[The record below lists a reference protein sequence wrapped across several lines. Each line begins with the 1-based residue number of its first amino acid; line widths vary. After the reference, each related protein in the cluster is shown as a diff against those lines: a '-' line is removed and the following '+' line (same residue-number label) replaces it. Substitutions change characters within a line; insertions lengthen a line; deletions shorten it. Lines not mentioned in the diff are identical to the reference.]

1 MFQHLKV
8 LELASVLA
16 GPAVG
21 MFFAELGAK
30 VIKIENPKTKG
41 DVTRHWK
48 LSSENPENPYSA
60 YYASVNYNKEVLFED
75 ITSIEGYEKIIQ
87 LIKESDILITNF
99 KPGDAEKFKLSAK
112 DVEKLNPKLI
122 IGSISGFGANDA
134 RTAFDVVLQA
144 ESGFMSMN
152 GTPESG
158 PIKMPVA
165 LIDILAA
172 HQLKEGILIAL
183 LQREKT
189 NKGALVEVSLYDAAL
204 ASLANQASNWLT
216 ASHLAK
222 PAGSL
227 HPNIAPYGETFK
239 TYDDKFIV
247 LAVGNDKQ
255 FQSLCKVLNLNE
267 LIEDKRFATNTLR
280 VKNRNELQQLLK
292 TKISKYKAS
301 DLMEKLNYHQIPAG
315 LIKNIKEVFE
325 DEHSKSLILN
335 DKIGSRVKTCIF
347 NITAFK

>member
-41 DVTRHWK
+41 DITRQWK
-48 LSSENPENPYSA
+48 LSTENSENPYSA
-60 YYASVNYNKEVLFED
+60 YYASVNYNKEVVFED
-75 ITSIEGYEKIIQ
+75 ISCEEGYKNIIN
-87 LIKESDILITNF
+87 LIKDCDIIICNF
-99 KPGDAEKFKLSAK
+99 KPGDAEKFKLTAK
-112 DVEKLNPKLI
+112 ELHAINPRLI
-122 IGSISGFGANDA
+122 YASISGFGPNSN

-158 PIKMPVA
+158 PVKMPVA

-183 LQREKT
+183 LQREKSQ
-189 NKGALVEVSLYDAAL
+189 KGALVEVSLYDAAI

-216 ASHLAK
+216 AAYIPKLN
-222 PAGSL
+222 GSL
-227 HPNIAPYGETFK
+227 HPNIAPYGETFLTK
-239 TYDDKFIV
+239 DNRLIV
-247 LAVGNDKQ
+247 LAVGNNKQ
-255 FQSLCKVLNLNE
+255 FITLCEILKLND
-267 LIEDKRFATNTLR
+267 LIHDSRFSTNASR
-280 VKNRNELQQLLK
+280 VKNRIILKELLEEKFKQYHADDLINQL
-292 TKISKYKAS
+292 IH
-301 DLMEKLNYHQIPAG
+301 NQVPAG
-315 LIKNIKEVFE
+315 IVKYMKEVFE
-325 DEHSKSLILN
+325 EESSKHLILN
-335 DKIGSRVKTCIF
+335 DEIGSRVKTAIF
-347 NITAFK
+347 KISEL

>member
-41 DVTRHWK
+41 DITRQWK
-48 LSSENPENPYSA
+48 LSTEDSEKPYSA
-60 YYASVNYNKEVLFED
+60 YYASVNYNKEIIFED
-75 ITSIEGYEKIIQ
+75 ISCAEGYEKVIA
-87 LIKESDILITNF
+87 LIKNSDIVISNF
-99 KPGDAEKFKLSAK
+99 KPGDAAKFKLTAK
-112 DVEKLNPKLI
+112 ELHAINPRLI
-122 IGSISGFGANDA
+122 YASISGFGPNNH

-158 PIKMPVA
+158 PVKMPVA

-183 LQREKT
+183 LQREKSQ
-189 NKGALVEVSLYDAAL
+189 KGALVEVSLYDAAI

-216 ASHLAK
+216 ASHIAK
-222 PAGSL
+222 PIGSL
-227 HPNIAPYGETFK
+227 HPNIAPYGEIFLTK
-239 TYDDKFIV
+239 DNRLIV

-255 FQSLCKVLNLNE
+255 FKDLCSVLKLDDLTLDE
-267 LIEDKRFATNTLR
+267 RFLINASR
-280 VKNRNELQQLLK
+280 VKNRKDLKVILEEKIKQFYADDLINQL
-292 TKISKYKAS
+292 IY
-301 DLMEKLNYHQIPAG
+301 NQVPAG
-315 LIKNIKEVFE
+315 IVKNMKEVFE
-325 DEHSKSLILN
+325 EESSKHLILN
-335 DKIGSRVKTCIF
+335 DEIGSRVKTAIF
-347 NITAFK
+347 KITEL